1 MLVEDHKLTV
11 ISFVV
16 TQRICILTFTYADMR
31 SYTYISTNMSF
42 FFNKVYEHVELGLY
56 ANHLIYFLF
65 FHKYQNLSIDTIL
78 STVDV

>member
-1 MLVEDHKLTV
+1 M
-11 ISFVV
+11 
-16 TQRICILTFTYADMR
+16 
-31 SYTYISTNMSF
+31 YTYIYICRYAFLYIHKYKHVF

-65 FHKYQNLSIDTIL
+65 FLKYQNLSIRDTIL